1 MDPLSLEP
9 LRTLSL
15 YDRPGKVCLEDM
27 GSPWKPGGAFAE
39 FLRSLPRQLAGAEF
53 RDAVART
60 AEAAAAGRTV
70 ILGMGAHAIKV
81 GLSPLIID
89 GLRSGLFQAVAMN
102 GAGVVHDVEMALV
115 GRTSEDV
122 GAELH
127 AGRFGMAR
135 ETAAFIHGAVARGAA
150 RGDVGLGRAVGDAL
164 REAAPPYAAYSIL
177 AAAAAVDRPVTVHV
191 AIGTDIIHMH
201 PSMDGAATGALSHR
215 DFRLFCALVSRL
227 AGGVYI
233 NLGSAVI
240 LPEVFLKAVSVCAN
254 LGHDLSGLTTIDMDF
269 VRRYRPQVN
278 VVERPTARGG
288 RGFSF
293 VGHHEILFPLFCAAV
308 KERLDEGGCHADTYP
323 HRSAGDRHGRHAE
336 RQPDGAEDRPGSSPG
351 SGSQHVGG

>member
-1 MDPLSLEP
+1 MEPLSLEP

-15 YDRPGKVCLEDM
+15 YDRPGKVRLEDM
-27 GSPWKPGGAFAE
+27 GSPWHPGGTFRE
-39 FLRSLPRQLAGAEF
+39 FLRALPKQLAGAEF
-53 RDAVART
+53 REAVERT
-60 AEAAAAGRTV
+60 AQAVSSDRTV
-70 ILGMGAHAIKV
+70 VLGMGAHPIKV

-89 GLRSGLFQAVAMN
+89 GLRSGLFHGVAMN
-102 GAGVVHDVEMALV
+102 GAGVIHDVEMALV

-127 AGRFGMAR
+127 SGRFGMAR
-135 ETAAFIHGAVARGAA
+135 ETAEFIHGAVARGAA
-150 RGDVGLGRAVGDAL
+150 RGNVGLGRAVGDAL
-164 REAAPPYAAYSIL
+164 RETAPPYAEHSIL
-177 AAAAAVDRPVTVHV
+177 AAAAALDRPVTVHV

-269 VRRYRPQVN
+269 IHRYRPRVN

-293 VGHHEILFPLFCAAV
+293 VGHHEMLFPLFCAAV
-308 KERLDEGGCHADTYP
+308 KERLHEGGCHADTHS

-336 RQPDGAEDRPGSSPG
+336 RQPDGAGNRPGASTG
-351 SGSQHVGG
+351 GGSQHVGG

>member
-1 MDPLSLEP
+1 MDPLSLDP
-9 LRTLSL
+9 IRTLSL

-27 GSPWKPGGAFAE
+27 GSPWKPGGTFRE
-39 FLRSLPRQLAGAEF
+39 FLRSLPTQLAGAEF

-60 AEAAAAGRTV
+60 AEAVSAGRTV
-70 ILGMGAHAIKV
+70 LLGMGAHAIKV

-89 GLRSGLFQAVAMN
+89 GLQSGLFHGVAMN
-102 GAGVVHDVEMALV
+102 GAGIIHDVEMALV

-135 ETAAFIHGAVARGAA
+135 ETAQFIHGAVARGVAQ
-150 RGDVGLGRAVGDAL
+150 GDVGLGRAVGDAL
-164 REAAPPYAAYSIL
+164 REAAPPYAAHSIL
-177 AAAAAVDRPVTVHV
+177 ATASALDRPVTVHV

-215 DFRLFCALVSRL
+215 DFRIFCALVSRL

-254 LGHDLSGLTTIDMDF
+254 LGHDLIGLTTIDMDF
-269 VRRYRPQVN
+269 LRHYRPQLN
-278 VVERPTARGG
+278 VVQRPTARGG

-293 VGHHEILFPLFCAAV
+293 VGHHEMLFPLFCAAV
-308 KERLDEGGCHADTYP
+308 KERLHEGECHAHTDP
-323 HRSAGDRHGRHAE
+323 HRSAGDCHGRHAE
-336 RQPDGAEDRPGSSPG
+336 RQPDGAKNRPGSSPG
-351 SGSQHVGG
+351 SGSQHMGG